1 MVKKVDRAKQFLPFA
16 ALPPLEKAL
25 REKEQE
31 QIPKK
36 ELSDDMIQE
45 ISNVLQIISKN
56 DIINIQYY
64 FFHQY
69 VQLVGVVKDVNYIK
83 KYLLVNDEKVFFD
96 NIYSIKIL

>member
-1 MVKKVDRAKQFLPFA
+1 
-16 ALPPLEKAL
+16 
-25 REKEQE
+25 
-31 QIPKK
+31 
-36 ELSDDMIQE
+36 MIQE

-56 DIINIQYY
+56 DMINIQYY
-64 FFHQY
+64 FFYLY